1 MDEFVET
8 IQGEVL
14 TADEGVEFLTA
25 VIGAVNAEGVTLIF
39 PGEEEAGEKNYKCNA
54 AVKLKAGD
62 RVKVIKDSG
71 TYLVEYP
78 VGAPNSALPR
88 ELPDGGSTGQI
99 LRKTDGGA
107 AWGTETR
114 ELPTGGSTG
123 QVLTRTSTG
132 SAWQT
137 PDSALPSGGNTGQV
151 LTKTSS
157 GAAWQNAPTELPS
170 GGSVGQVLTKTITG
184 TAWQAAAPTQIKNG
198 SYSLSINYSG
208 QCVNTGSLVACSS
221 GGTLGFFGKTGAHKT
236 ALTTSATLSQ
246 LITALQS
253 YGLV

>member
-8 IQGEVL
+8 IQGEML
-14 TADEGVEFLTA
+14 TADEGNEFLTA
-25 VIGAVNAEGVTLIF
+25 VIGAVNADGVTLIF

-107 AWGTETR
+107 AWGAETR
-114 ELPTGGSTG
+114 ELPTGGSAG

-137 PDSALPSGGNTGQV
+137 PDSALPSGGTNGQV
-151 LTKTSS
+151 LTKTSG
-157 GAAWQNAPTELPS
+157 GAAWQNAPTELPT
-170 GGSVGQVLTKTITG
+170 GGSSGQVLTKTITG
-184 TAWQAAAPTQIKNG
+184 TAWQTATATQLKSG
-198 SYSLSINYSG
+198 SYSLSYTYAG
-208 QCVNTGSLVACSS
+208 QLVNTGGMTVCSS
-221 GGTLGFFGKTGAHKT
+221 SGNLGFFGSTGARKT
-236 ALTTSATLSQ
+236 TLTTSATLTQ
-246 LITALQS
+246 LINALKS

>member
-8 IQGEVL
+8 IQGEML
-14 TADEGVEFLTA
+14 TADEGNEFLTA
-25 VIGAVNAEGVTLIF
+25 VIGAVNADGVTLIF

-88 ELPDGGSTGQI
+88 ELPDGGS
-99 LRKTDGGA
+99 A
-107 AWGTETR
+107 
-114 ELPTGGSTG
+114 G

-137 PDSALPSGGNTGQV
+137 PDSALLSGGNTGQV

-170 GGSVGQVLTKTITG
+170 GGSVGQVLTKTSTG

-221 GGTLGFFGKTGAHKT
+221 GSTLGFFGKTGARKT
-236 ALTTSATLSQ
+236 TLTTSATLSQ

>member
-39 PGEEEAGEKNYKCNA
+39 PGEEDAGEKNYKCNA

-137 PDSALPSGGNTGQV
+137 PDSALPSGG
-151 LTKTSS
+151 
-157 GAAWQNAPTELPS
+157 
-170 GGSVGQVLTKTITG
+170 SVGQVLTKTSTG

-221 GGTLGFFGKTGAHKT
+221 GGTLGFFGKTGARKT
-236 ALTTSATLSQ
+236 TLTTSATLSQ